1 MSFYQRNRLRGV
13 VALVLICLTVF
24 TLTFR
29 FRIGPFAE
37 KLIVTHVDNQA
48 SDAINLAIAE
58 QIAEGEIDYD
68 RIVQVEKDSKGNVT
82 AVKTNMEEVNRL
94 KSSVLLR
101 VDGKLRGLSMEKLS
115 LPAGSVLWPELF
127 SGKGPELPVR
137 VLAARTT
144 DAEFRSEFASA
155 GINQTLH
162 SIHIDIFVV
171 ITVMTWSGTVEVP
184 VRTSVVAAQTVIVGT
199 VPTSYFGL
207 EEVNG
212 SKIGN

>member
-1 MSFYQRNRLRGV
+1 MTFYQRNRLRAGI
-13 VALVLICLTVF
+13 ALLLICMSVF

-29 FRIGPFAE
+29 LRIGPYAE

-58 QIAEGEIDYD
+58 QIAEGEINYD
-68 RIVQVEKDSKGNVT
+68 RIVQVEKDGQGSVT

-94 KSSVLLR
+94 KSSVLIR
-101 VDGKLRGLSMEKLS
+101 VDGKLQQLSMEELS
-115 LPAGSVLWPELF
+115 VPAGSVLWPELF
-127 SGKGPELPVR
+127 SGKGPMVPVR

-171 ITVMTWSGTVEVP
+171 ITVMTWSGTLEVP
-184 VRTSVVAAQTVIVGT
+184 VKTSVVAAQTVIVGT
-199 VPTSYFGL
+199 VPTTYFGL
-207 EEVNG
+207 EESYG
-212 SKIGN
+212 SKTGN

>member
-207 EEVNG
+207 EDKNG
-212 SKIGN
+212 S